1 MKKLFDQLGQ
11 HKIEVC
17 LKLQATEVV
26 EIEKKSELLPDF
38 EFVSYGGLSEK
49 DYPIWHEF
57 EFGDEFLF
65 IHRLKMPD
73 YGYFVDDAPEDYE
86 NYELPKYTSGTAGY
100 GEAGILKLELH
111 SVDRFGCRA
120 MIRGSLSGSSI
131 EMNMDVRFKFIAAGY
146 RIGETRLG
154 YAAEAIAEGCA
165 FEEEGKL
172 KQAFFSYYAA
182 LDSFIDAERVKLNGG
197 LNDDEI
203 DEEIRKDII
212 LPDIRLN
219 EKLRHVVKRNLP
231 TNLNGLNGLRVWGEV
246 FSRFNQITET
256 RNAIAH
262 NTKIAAITKDDV
274 KVCFSTL
281 AIIVAIVQEQC
292 FDEAAIL
299 ECYGLS

>member
-1 MKKLFDQLGQ
+1 CNPGQ
-11 HKIEVC
+11 RRAIQV
-17 LKLQATEVV
+17 LIVNTGVN
-26 EIEKKSELLPDF
+26 IGRR
-38 EFVSYGGLSEK
+38 YGVNF
-49 DYPIWHEF
+49 PR
-57 EFGDEFLF
+57 
-65 IHRLKMPD
+65 RL
-73 YGYFVDDAPEDYE
+73 
-86 NYELPKYTSGTAGY
+86 T
-100 GEAGILKLELH
+100 
-111 SVDRFGCRA
+111 
-120 MIRGSLSGSSI
+120 
-131 EMNMDVRFKFIAAGY
+131 
-146 RIGETRLG
+146 
-154 YAAEAIAEGCA
+154 
-165 FEEEGKL
+165 
-172 KQAFFSYYAA
+172 
-182 LDSFIDAERVKLNGG
+182 
-197 LNDDEI
+197 
-203 DEEIRKDII
+203 RKDII